1 MNEHGIRVCWPMNM
15 PFDVFDPQAG
25 ERALAESE
33 LFRREHLRLLCGAV
47 CADLSAPEG
56 DCQWPRVLQRE
67 RLDYLVCRGDAVLL
81 AIEITDRDAWRGSH
95 ARLDGCLTF
104 RTSASPFS
112 KGEVGEIL
120 AMLEAVTA
128 RGDPPEWYCHLE
140 PCPPELTG
148 ELFRQSM
155 LECRREGTAPT
166 EYGSLY
172 GGLIRVFQD
181 GRSQAMCTA
190 RTARRL
196 PVLLAADREPALSR
210 QDGIPFQQLLADYR
224 AGVSSDEGRSGEL
237 VGRVGE
243 MTLEA
248 WMRGL
253 PDQLRQMRALLPDWC
268 VTFEDAALAT
278 RDMLCNGDWERYY
291 QGVELMRLMAAT
303 LRGDQTMVN
312 AVRLGRRVTG
322 RRPDN
327 MPKRYQSEEGSIRPL
342 QSFQDRI
349 SRLNRW
355 LPDSA
360 RLAMGTQE
368 RFFQGVAALTRSGYP
383 RWLAGM
389 LRTYLELPPR
399 CPYVDL
405 LHMAE
410 DSLDKD
416 DQWMQDVGVHMLY
429 LLLIEPY
436 CLIAQEKKRHD
447 RKEVSH
453 Q

>member
-1 MNEHGIRVCWPMNM
+1 
-15 PFDVFDPQAG
+15 
-25 ERALAESE
+25 
-33 LFRREHLRLLCGAV
+33 
-47 CADLSAPEG
+47 
-56 DCQWPRVLQRE
+56 
-67 RLDYLVCRGDAVLL
+67 
-81 AIEITDRDAWRGSH
+81 
-95 ARLDGCLTF
+95 
-104 RTSASPFS
+104 
-112 KGEVGEIL
+112 
-120 AMLEAVTA
+120 
-128 RGDPPEWYCHLE
+128 
-140 PCPPELTG
+140 
-148 ELFRQSM
+148 
-155 LECRREGTAPT
+155 
-166 EYGSLY
+166 
-172 GGLIRVFQD
+172 
-181 GRSQAMCTA
+181 
-190 RTARRL
+190 
-196 PVLLAADREPALSR
+196 
-210 QDGIPFQQLLADYR
+210 
-224 AGVSSDEGRSGEL
+224 
-237 VGRVGE
+237 
-243 MTLEA
+243 
-248 WMRGL
+248 
-253 PDQLRQMRALLPDWC
+253 MRAVLPDWC

-312 AVRLGRRVTG
+312 AMRLGRRVTG

-342 QSFQDRI
+342 QSFRDRI

-389 LRTYLELPPR
+389 LRAYLELPPR